1 MKLKQLEASISQ
13 LIQFQ
18 NPKIE
23 LEQYSTG
30 AHIASRMLYMAN
42 SSYNDIGGKVVVD
55 LGCGCGTLGVAASL
69 LSADHV
75 IGIDIDA
82 EALDVAR
89 VNSEEFEGTID
100 FIQGNVA
107 DCKLKG
113 WKVDTVVMNP
123 PFGTRKKGAD
133 MMFLS
138 SACQVLK
145 LFPVGQQSSLSKI
158 KLLYEKD
165 SKIGRSFVSS
175 CNSVHISIMLLRLYQ
190 TLSTHREG
198 KFATIV
204 WQLLGLTFYYDAMQT
219 CVQYLS
225 TEIICTYC

>member
-13 LIQFQ
+13 LVQFQ

-23 LEQYSTG
+23 LEQYATG

-42 SSYNDIGGKVVVD
+42 NSYNDITGKVVVD

-69 LSADHV
+69 LSANHV

-89 VNSEEFEGTID
+89 VNSEESEATID
-100 FIQGNVA
+100 LIQGNVA
-107 DCKLKG
+107 DCNLKG

-123 PFGTRKKGAD
+123 PFGTRKKGSD

-138 SACQVLK
+138 SACQIADSTVYSLHK
-145 LFPVGQQSSLSKI
+145 SSTR
-158 KLLYEKD
+158 D
-165 SKIGRSFVSS
+165 VS
-175 CNSVHISIMLLRLYQ
+175 I
-190 TLSTHREG
+190 
-198 KFATIV
+198 
-204 WQLLGLTFYYDAMQT
+204 
-219 CVQYLS
+219 
-225 TEIICTYC
+225 